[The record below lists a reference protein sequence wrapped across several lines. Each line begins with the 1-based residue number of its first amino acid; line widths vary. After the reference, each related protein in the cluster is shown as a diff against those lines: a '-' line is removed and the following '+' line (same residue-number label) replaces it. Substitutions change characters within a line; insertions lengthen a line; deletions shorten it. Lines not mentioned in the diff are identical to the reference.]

1 MKIRDILAK
10 GRPAVSFE
18 VFPPRKDAPFGP
30 VKDAV
35 AKLAKE
41 RPAFISVTYGASGN
55 AQANTG
61 EIASFVQKCGVPA
74 LAHLT
79 CLTATRESIEKEAY
93 ALRGAGIENV
103 LCLRGDQPKD
113 ACETPPGSFPH
124 AVSVELAQETEMK
137 GITCFG
143 RASGVNGRVK
153 DCVVETSLDGRT
165 WTERARATLANTA
178 DAQDVRFPAPVKA
191 RFFRF
196 TALNNHYGDDFASM
210 AEIVVIK

>member
-1 MKIRDILAK
+1 M
-10 GRPAVSFE
+10 
-18 VFPPRKDAPFGP
+18 
-30 VKDAV
+30 
-35 AKLAKE
+35 
-41 RPAFISVTYGASGN
+41 
-55 AQANTG
+55 
-61 EIASFVQKCGVPA
+61 
-74 LAHLT
+74 
-79 CLTATRESIEKEAY
+79 
-93 ALRGAGIENV
+93 
-103 LCLRGDQPKD
+103 
-113 ACETPPGSFPH
+113 GSFPH

-178 DAQDVRFPAPVKA
+178 DAQDIRFPAPVKA